1 MGNAPD
7 AVKAAGR
14 LGVTATN
21 DEEGIVHALSGC
33 VA

>member
-7 AVKAAGR
+7 AVKQQAGY
-14 LGVTATN
+14 VTATN
-21 DEEGIVHALSGC
+21 DEEGIVHALGGC